1 MQTIKFSKYTGAG
14 NNYIFVDGRE
24 TNHNWNHLAKSI
36 SDKNFGIG
44 SDGLIV
50 LDKSNIADFEMI
62 MFNADGS
69 EGEMCGNGVRCMARF
84 AEDVEVIKPKQGNI
98 KVATKAGIKIINPY
112 YKNNIMTKASVDMG
126 APLFDPTKIPVLPD
140 TIENDIPIVN
150 FNYKDL
156 SLKLYC
162 VNTGVPHCIAYIDE
176 PVYDFELEKI
186 GPLVEKHEKFPQGV
200 NFEIVNIKTDEDG
213 ELVNTIVRVWER
225 GSGITLACGTG
236 ATAVAA
242 ISKKL
247 NHFNDVLHMNFPG
260 GDLSCNFNK
269 ESSINMEGPIE
280 YIGSGTYNIN

>member
-24 TNHNWNHLAKSI
+24 TNHNWNDLAKSI

-69 EGEMCGNGVRCMARF
+69 EGEMCGNGLRCMARF

-112 YKNNIMTKASVDMG
+112 YENNIMTKASVDMG
-126 APLFDPTKIPVLPD
+126 APIFDPTKIPVLPD

-200 NFEIVNIKTDEDG
+200 NFEIVNKKTDKF
-213 ELVNTIVRVWER
+213 IVRVWER

-247 NHFNDVLHMNFPG
+247 NLFDDVIQMNFPG
-260 GDLSCNFNK
+260 GDLSCNCSK
-269 ESSINMEGPIE
+269 DSSINMEGPIE

>member
-24 TNHNWNHLAKSI
+24 INHNWNDLAKSI

-50 LDKSNIADFEMI
+50 LDKSDIADFEMI

-69 EGEMCGNGVRCMARF
+69 EGEMCGNGIRCMARF
-84 AEDVEVIKPKQGNI
+84 AEDVEVIKPKQENI
-98 KVATKAGIKIINPY
+98 KVSTKAGIKIINPY
-112 YKNNIMTKASVDMG
+112 YENNIMTKASVDMG
-126 APLFDPTKIPVLPD
+126 APIFDPTKIPVLQD
-140 TIENDIPIVN
+140 TIENGIPIVN

-176 PVYDFELEKI
+176 PVYNFELEKI
-186 GPLVEKHEKFPQGV
+186 GPLVEKYEKFPQKV
-200 NFEIVNIKTDEDG
+200 NFSIVNRKE
-213 ELVNTIVRVWER
+213 NKYIVRVWER

-247 NHFNDVLHMNFPG
+247 NLFDDVIHMNFPG
-260 GDLSCNFNK
+260 GNLTCNCSK
-269 ESSINMEGPIE
+269 KSSINMEGPIK

>member
-24 TNHNWNHLAKSI
+24 INHNWNDLAKSI

-50 LDKSNIADFEMI
+50 LDKSDVADFEMI

-69 EGEMCGNGVRCMARF
+69 EGEMCGNGIRCMARF
-84 AEDVEVIKPKQGNI
+84 AEDVEVIKPKLENI
-98 KVATKAGIKIINPY
+98 KVSTKAGIKIINPY
-112 YKNNIMTKASVDMG
+112 YENNIMTKASVDMG
-126 APLFDPTKIPVLPD
+126 APIFDPTKIPVLQD
-140 TIENDIPIVN
+140 TIGNGIPIVN

-176 PVYDFELEKI
+176 PVYNFELEKI
-186 GPLVEKHEKFPQGV
+186 GPLVEKYEKFPQKV
-200 NFEIVNIKTDEDG
+200 NFSIVNRKE
-213 ELVNTIVRVWER
+213 NKYIVRVWER

-247 NHFNDVLHMNFPG
+247 NLFDEVIHMNFPG
-260 GDLSCNFNK
+260 GDLTCNCSK
-269 ESSINMEGPIE
+269 KSSINMEGPIK

>member
-24 TNHNWNHLAKSI
+24 INHNWNDLAKSI

-50 LDKSNIADFEMI
+50 LDKSDIADFEMI

-69 EGEMCGNGVRCMARF
+69 EGEMCGNGLRCMARF

-98 KVATKAGIKIINPY
+98 KVSTKAGIKIINPY
-112 YKNNIMTKASVDMG
+112 YENNIMTKASVDMG
-126 APLFDPTKIPVLPD
+126 APIFDPTKIPVLQD
-140 TIENDIPIVN
+140 TIENGIPIVN

-176 PVYDFELEKI
+176 PVYNFELEKI
-186 GPLVEKHEKFPQGV
+186 GPLVEKYEKFPQGV
-200 NFEIVNIKTDEDG
+200 NFEIVNKKEDKY
-213 ELVNTIVRVWER
+213 IVRVWER

-247 NHFNDVLHMNFPG
+247 NLFDDVIHMNFPG
-260 GDLSCNFNK
+260 GDLSCNCSK
-269 ESSINMEGPIE
+269 KSSINMEGPIE
-280 YIGSGTYNIN
+280 YIGSGTYNINL

>member
-24 TNHNWNHLAKSI
+24 INHNWNDLAKSI

-50 LDKSNIADFEMI
+50 LDKSDIADFEMI

-69 EGEMCGNGVRCMARF
+69 EGEMCGNGIRCMARF

-98 KVATKAGIKIINPY
+98 KVSTKAGIKIINPY
-112 YKNNIMTKASVDMG
+112 YENNIMTKASVDMG
-126 APLFDPTKIPVLPD
+126 APIFDPTKIPVLQD
-140 TIENDIPIVN
+140 TIENGIPIVN

-176 PVYDFELEKI
+176 PVYNFELEKI
-186 GPLVEKHEKFPQGV
+186 GPLVEKYEKFPQGV
-200 NFEIVNIKTDEDG
+200 NFEIVNKKEDKY
-213 ELVNTIVRVWER
+213 IVRVWER

-247 NHFNDVLHMNFPG
+247 NLFDDVIHMNFPG
-260 GDLSCNFNK
+260 GNLTCNCSK
-269 ESSINMEGPIE
+269 KSSINMEGPIK

>member
-24 TNHNWNHLAKSI
+24 INHNWNDLAKSI

-50 LDKSNIADFEMI
+50 LDESDIADFEMI

-69 EGEMCGNGVRCMARF
+69 EGEMCGNGLRCMARF

-98 KVATKAGIKIINPY
+98 KVSTKAGIKIINPY
-112 YKNNIMTKASVDMG
+112 YENNIMTKASVDMG
-126 APLFDPTKIPVLPD
+126 APIFDPTKIPVLPD

-176 PVYDFELEKI
+176 PVYNFELEKI
-186 GPLVEKHEKFPQGV
+186 GPLVEKYDKFPQGV
-200 NFEIVNIKTDEDG
+200 NFEIVNKKEDKY
-213 ELVNTIVRVWER
+213 IVRVWER

-247 NHFNDVLHMNFPG
+247 NLFDDVIHMNFPG
-260 GDLSCNFNK
+260 GDLSCNCSK
-269 ESSINMEGPIE
+269 KSSINMEGPIE
-280 YIGSGTYNIN
+280 HIGSGTYNINL

>member
-1 MQTIKFSKYTGAG
+1 MIVKQMQTIKFSKYTGAG
-14 NNYIFVDGRE
+14 NNYIYVDGRE
-24 TNHNWNHLAKSI
+24 KNYNWNDLAKSI

-50 LDKSNIADFEMI
+50 LDKSEIADFEMI

-84 AEDVEVIKPKQGNI
+84 AEEVEVIKPNKGNI
-98 KVATKAGIKIINPY
+98 KVATKAGIKVINPY
-112 YKNNIMTKASVDMG
+112 YENNIMTKASVDMG
-126 APLFDPTKIPVLPD
+126 SPIFDATKIPVLPD

-150 FNYKDL
+150 FKYNDL

-176 PVYDFELEKI
+176 PVYNFDLEKI
-186 GPLVEKHEKFPQGV
+186 GPLVEKYEKFPQGV
-200 NFEIVNIKTDEDG
+200 NFEIVNKKEDKY
-213 ELVNTIVRVWER
+213 IVRVWER

-247 NHFNDVLHMNFPG
+247 NLFDDVLDMNFPG
-260 GDLSCNFNK
+260 GDLSCTCSTNP
-269 ESSINMEGPIE
+269 SINMEGPIE
-280 YIGSGTYNIN
+280 YIGSGTYNLN

>member
-24 TNHNWNHLAKSI
+24 INHNWNDLAKSI

-50 LDKSNIADFEMI
+50 LDKSDIADFEMI

-69 EGEMCGNGVRCMARF
+69 EGEMCGNGIRCMARF
-84 AEDVEVIKPKQGNI
+84 AEDVEVIKPKQKNI
-98 KVATKAGIKIINPY
+98 KVSTKAGIKIINPY
-112 YKNNIMTKASVDMG
+112 YENNIMTKASVDMG
-126 APLFDPTKIPVLPD
+126 APIFDPTKIPVLQD
-140 TIENDIPIVN
+140 TIGNGIPIVN

-176 PVYDFELEKI
+176 PVYNFELEKI
-186 GPLVEKHEKFPQGV
+186 GPLVEKYEKFPQKV
-200 NFEIVNIKTDEDG
+200 NFSIVNRKE
-213 ELVNTIVRVWER
+213 NKYIVRVWER

-247 NHFNDVLHMNFPG
+247 NLFDEVIHMNFPG
-260 GDLSCNFNK
+260 GDLTCNCSK
-269 ESSINMEGPIE
+269 KSSINMECPIK
-280 YIGSGTYNIN
+280 YIGSGSYNIN

>member
-24 TNHNWNHLAKSI
+24 INHNWNDLAKSI

-50 LDKSNIADFEMI
+50 LDKSDIADFEMI

-69 EGEMCGNGVRCMARF
+69 EGEMCGNGIRCMARF

-98 KVATKAGIKIINPY
+98 KVSTKAGIKIINPY
-112 YKNNIMTKASVDMG
+112 YENNIMTKASVDMG
-126 APLFDPTKIPVLPD
+126 APIFDPTKIPVLQD
-140 TIENDIPIVN
+140 TIENGIPIVN

-176 PVYDFELEKI
+176 PVYNFELEKI
-186 GPLVEKHEKFPQGV
+186 GPLVEKYEKFPQKV
-200 NFEIVNIKTDEDG
+200 NFSIVNKKE
-213 ELVNTIVRVWER
+213 NKYIVRVWER

-247 NHFNDVLHMNFPG
+247 NLFDDVIHMNFPG
-260 GDLSCNFNK
+260 GNLTCNCSK
-269 ESSINMEGPIE
+269 KSSINMEGPIK

>member
-24 TNHNWNHLAKSI
+24 INHNWNDLAKSI

-50 LDKSNIADFEMI
+50 LDKSDIADFEMI

-98 KVATKAGIKIINPY
+98 KVSTKAGIKIINPY
-112 YKNNIMTKASVDMG
+112 YENNIMTKASVDMG
-126 APLFDPTKIPVLPD
+126 APIFDPTKIPVLPD

-176 PVYDFELEKI
+176 PVYNFELEKI
-186 GPLVEKHEKFPQGV
+186 GPLVEKYDKFPQGV
-200 NFEIVNIKTDEDG
+200 NFEIVNKKEDKY
-213 ELVNTIVRVWER
+213 IVRVWER

-247 NHFNDVLHMNFPG
+247 NLFDDVIHMNFPG
-260 GDLSCNFNK
+260 GDLSCNCSK
-269 ESSINMEGPIE
+269 KSSINMEGPIE
-280 YIGSGTYNIN
+280 HIGSGTYNINL

>member
-24 TNHNWNHLAKSI
+24 INHNWNDLAKSI

-50 LDKSNIADFEMI
+50 LDKSDIADFEMI

-69 EGEMCGNGVRCMARF
+69 EGEMCGNGLRCMARF

-98 KVATKAGIKIINPY
+98 KVSTKAGIKIINPY
-112 YKNNIMTKASVDMG
+112 YENNIMTKASVDMG
-126 APLFDPTKIPVLPD
+126 APIFDPTKIPVLPD

-176 PVYDFELEKI
+176 PVYNFELEKI
-186 GPLVEKHEKFPQGV
+186 GPLVEKYEKFPQGV
-200 NFEIVNIKTDEDG
+200 NFDIVNKKEDKY
-213 ELVNTIVRVWER
+213 IVRVWER

-247 NHFNDVLHMNFPG
+247 NLFDDVIHMNFPG
-260 GDLSCNFNK
+260 GDLSCNCSK
-269 ESSINMEGPIE
+269 KSSINMEGPIE
-280 YIGSGTYNIN
+280 YIGSGTYNINL

>member
-24 TNHNWNHLAKSI
+24 INHNWNDLAKSI

-50 LDKSNIADFEMI
+50 LDKSDIADFEMI

-69 EGEMCGNGVRCMARF
+69 EGEMCGNGLRCMARF

-98 KVATKAGIKIINPY
+98 KVSTKAGIKIINPY
-112 YKNNIMTKASVDMG
+112 YENNIMTKASVDMG
-126 APLFDPTKIPVLPD
+126 APIFDPNKITVLPD
-140 TIENDIPIVN
+140 TIENGIPIVN

-176 PVYDFELEKI
+176 PVYNFELEKI
-186 GPLVEKHEKFPQGV
+186 GPLVEKYEKFPQGV
-200 NFEIVNIKTDEDG
+200 NFEIVNKKEDKY
-213 ELVNTIVRVWER
+213 IVRVWER

-247 NHFNDVLHMNFPG
+247 NLFDDVIHMNFPG
-260 GDLSCNFNK
+260 GDLSCNCSK
-269 ESSINMEGPIE
+269 KSSINMEGPIE
-280 YIGSGTYNIN
+280 YIGSGTYNINL

>member
-24 TNHNWNHLAKSI
+24 INHNWNDLAKSI

-50 LDKSNIADFEMI
+50 LDKSDVADFEMI

-69 EGEMCGNGVRCMARF
+69 EGEMCGNGIRCMARF
-84 AEDVEVIKPKQGNI
+84 AEDVEVIKPKQENI
-98 KVATKAGIKIINPY
+98 KVSTKAGIKIINPY
-112 YKNNIMTKASVDMG
+112 YENNIMTKASVDMG
-126 APLFDPTKIPVLPD
+126 APIFDPTKIPVLQD
-140 TIENDIPIVN
+140 TIENGIPIVN

-176 PVYDFELEKI
+176 PVYNFELEKI
-186 GPLVEKHEKFPQGV
+186 GPLVEKYEKFPQKV
-200 NFEIVNIKTDEDG
+200 NFSIVNKKE
-213 ELVNTIVRVWER
+213 NKYIVRVWER

-247 NHFNDVLHMNFPG
+247 NLFDDVIHMNFPG
-260 GDLSCNFNK
+260 GDLTCNCSK
-269 ESSINMEGPIE
+269 KSSINMEGPIK

>member
-24 TNHNWNHLAKSI
+24 INHNWNDLAKSI

-50 LDKSNIADFEMI
+50 LDKSDIADFEMI

-98 KVATKAGIKIINPY
+98 KVSTKAGIKIINPY
-112 YKNNIMTKASVDMG
+112 YENNIMTKASVDMG
-126 APLFDPTKIPVLPD
+126 APIFDPTKIPVLPD

-176 PVYDFELEKI
+176 PVYNFELEKI
-186 GPLVEKHEKFPQGV
+186 GPLVEKYEKFPQGV
-200 NFEIVNIKTDEDG
+200 NFEIVNKKEDKY
-213 ELVNTIVRVWER
+213 IVRVWER

-247 NHFNDVLHMNFPG
+247 NLFDDVIHMNFPG
-260 GDLSCNFNK
+260 GDLSCNCSK
-269 ESSINMEGPIE
+269 KSSINMEGPIE
-280 YIGSGTYNIN
+280 HIGSGTYNINL

>member
-24 TNHNWNHLAKSI
+24 INHNWNDLAKSI

-50 LDKSNIADFEMI
+50 LDKSDIADFEMI

-69 EGEMCGNGVRCMARF
+69 EGEMCGNGIRCMARF
-84 AEDVEVIKPKQGNI
+84 AEDVEVIKPKQENI
-98 KVATKAGIKIINPY
+98 KVSTKAGIKIINPY
-112 YKNNIMTKASVDMG
+112 YENNIMTKASVDMG
-126 APLFDPTKIPVLPD
+126 APIFDPTKIPVLQN
-140 TIENDIPIVN
+140 TIENGIPIVN

-176 PVYDFELEKI
+176 PVYNFELEKI
-186 GPLVEKHEKFPQGV
+186 GPLVEKYEKFPQKV
-200 NFEIVNIKTDEDG
+200 NFSIVNKKE
-213 ELVNTIVRVWER
+213 NKYIVRVWER

-247 NHFNDVLHMNFPG
+247 NLFDDVIHMNFPG
-260 GDLSCNFNK
+260 GDLTCNCSK
-269 ESSINMEGPIE
+269 KSSINMEGPIE
-280 YIGSGTYNIN
+280 YIGSGTYNINL

>member
-1 MQTIKFSKYTGAG
+1 MIVKQMQTIKFSKYTGAG
-14 NNYIFVDGRE
+14 NNYIYVDGRE
-24 TNHNWNHLAKSI
+24 KNYNWNDLAKSI

-50 LDKSNIADFEMI
+50 LDKSEIADFEMI

-84 AEDVEVIKPKQGNI
+84 AEEVEVIKPNKGNI
-98 KVATKAGIKIINPY
+98 KVATKAGIKVINPY
-112 YKNNIMTKASVDMG
+112 YENNIMTKASVDMG
-126 APLFDPTKIPVLPD
+126 SPIFDATKIPVLPD

-150 FNYKDL
+150 FKYNDL

-176 PVYDFELEKI
+176 PVYNFDLEKI
-186 GPLVEKHEKFPQGV
+186 GPLVEKYEKFPQGV
-200 NFEIVNIKTDEDG
+200 NFEIVNKKEDKY
-213 ELVNTIVRVWER
+213 IVRVWER

-247 NHFNDVLHMNFPG
+247 NLFDDVLDMNFPG
-260 GDLSCNFNK
+260 GDLSCTCSNNP
-269 ESSINMEGPIE
+269 SINMEGPID
-280 YIGSGTYNIN
+280 YIGSGTYNLN

>member
-24 TNHNWNHLAKSI
+24 TNHNWNDLAKSI

-69 EGEMCGNGVRCMARF
+69 EGEMCGNGLRCMARF

-112 YKNNIMTKASVDMG
+112 YENNIMTKASVDMG
-126 APLFDPTKIPVLPD
+126 APIFDPTKIPVLPD

-156 SLKLYC
+156 SLRLYC

-186 GPLVEKHEKFPQGV
+186 GPLVEKHDKFPQGV
-200 NFEIVNIKTDEDG
+200 NFEIVNKKTDKY
-213 ELVNTIVRVWER
+213 IVRVWER

-247 NHFNDVLHMNFPG
+247 NLFDDVIQMNFPG
-260 GDLSCNFNK
+260 GDLSCNCSK
-269 ESSINMEGPIE
+269 DSSINMEGPIE

>member
-24 TNHNWNHLAKSI
+24 INHNWNDLAKSI

-50 LDKSNIADFEMI
+50 LDKSDIADFEMI

-69 EGEMCGNGVRCMARF
+69 EGEMCGNGIRCMARF
-84 AEDVEVIKPKQGNI
+84 AEDVEVIKPKQENI
-98 KVATKAGIKIINPY
+98 KVSTKAGIKIINPY
-112 YKNNIMTKASVDMG
+112 YENNIMTKASVDMG
-126 APLFDPTKIPVLPD
+126 APIFDPTKIPVLQD
-140 TIENDIPIVN
+140 TIENGIPIVN

-176 PVYDFELEKI
+176 PVYNFELEKI
-186 GPLVEKHEKFPQGV
+186 GPLVEKYEKFPQKV
-200 NFEIVNIKTDEDG
+200 NFSIVNRKE
-213 ELVNTIVRVWER
+213 NKYIVRVWER

-247 NHFNDVLHMNFPG
+247 NLFDDVIHMNFPG
-260 GDLSCNFNK
+260 GDLTCNCSK
-269 ESSINMEGPIE
+269 KSSINMEGPIK

>member
-14 NNYIFVDGRE
+14 NNYIFVDGRGI
-24 TNHNWNHLAKSI
+24 NHNWNDLAKSI

-50 LDKSNIADFEMI
+50 LDKSDIADFEMI

-69 EGEMCGNGVRCMARF
+69 EGEMCGNGLRCMARF

-112 YKNNIMTKASVDMG
+112 YENNIMTKASVDMG
-126 APLFDPTKIPVLPD
+126 APIFDATEIPVHPD
-140 TIENDIPIVN
+140 AIISGIPIVN

-200 NFEIVNIKTDEDG
+200 NFEIVNKKTDKY
-213 ELVNTIVRVWER
+213 IVRVWER

-247 NHFNDVLHMNFPG
+247 NLFDDVIQMNFPG
-260 GDLSCNFNK
+260 GDLSCNCSK
-269 ESSINMEGPIE
+269 DSSINMEGPIE

>member
-24 TNHNWNHLAKSI
+24 INHNWNDLAKSI

-50 LDKSNIADFEMI
+50 LDKSDIADFEMI

-69 EGEMCGNGVRCMARF
+69 EGEMCGNGIRCMARF
-84 AEDVEVIKPKQGNI
+84 AEDVEVIKPKLENI
-98 KVATKAGIKIINPY
+98 KVSTKAGIKIINPY
-112 YKNNIMTKASVDMG
+112 YENNIMTKASVDMG
-126 APLFDPTKIPVLPD
+126 APIFDPTKIPVLQD
-140 TIENDIPIVN
+140 TIENGIPIVN

-176 PVYDFELEKI
+176 PVYNFELEKI
-186 GPLVEKHEKFPQGV
+186 GPLVEKYEKFPQGV
-200 NFEIVNIKTDEDG
+200 NFEIVNKKEDKY
-213 ELVNTIVRVWER
+213 IVRVWER

-247 NHFNDVLHMNFPG
+247 NLFDDVIHMNFPG
-260 GDLSCNFNK
+260 GNLTCNCSK
-269 ESSINMEGPIE
+269 KSSINMEGPIK

>member
-1 MQTIKFSKYTGAG
+1 MIVKQMQTIKFSKYTGAG
-14 NNYIFVDGRE
+14 NNYIYVDGRE
-24 TNHNWNHLAKSI
+24 KNYNWNDLAKSI

-50 LDKSNIADFEMI
+50 LDKSEIADFEMI

-84 AEDVEVIKPKQGNI
+84 AEEVEVIKPNKGNI
-98 KVATKAGIKIINPY
+98 KVATKAGIKVINPY
-112 YKNNIMTKASVDMG
+112 YENNIMTKASVDMG
-126 APLFDPTKIPVLPD
+126 SPIFDATKIPVLPD

-150 FNYKDL
+150 FKYNDL

-176 PVYDFELEKI
+176 PVYNFDLEKI
-186 GPLVEKHEKFPQGV
+186 GPLVEKYEKFPQGV
-200 NFEIVNIKTDEDG
+200 NFEIVNKKEDKY
-213 ELVNTIVRVWER
+213 IVRVWER

-247 NHFNDVLHMNFPG
+247 NLFDDVLDMNFPG
-260 GDLSCNFNK
+260 GDLSCTCSNNP
-269 ESSINMEGPIE
+269 SINMEGPIE
-280 YIGSGTYNIN
+280 YIGSGTYNLN

>member
-24 TNHNWNHLAKSI
+24 INHNWNDLAKSI

-50 LDKSNIADFEMI
+50 LDKSDVADFEMI

-69 EGEMCGNGVRCMARF
+69 EGEMCGNGIRCMARF
-84 AEDVEVIKPKQGNI
+84 AEDVEVIKPKQENI
-98 KVATKAGIKIINPY
+98 KVSTKAGIKIINPY
-112 YKNNIMTKASVDMG
+112 YENNIMTKASVDMG
-126 APLFDPTKIPVLPD
+126 APIFDPTKIPVLQD
-140 TIENDIPIVN
+140 TIENGIPIVN

-176 PVYDFELEKI
+176 PVYNFELEKI
-186 GPLVEKHEKFPQGV
+186 GPLVEKYEKFPQKV
-200 NFEIVNIKTDEDG
+200 NFSIVNKKE
-213 ELVNTIVRVWER
+213 NKYIVRVWER

-247 NHFNDVLHMNFPG
+247 NLFDDVIHMNFPG
-260 GDLSCNFNK
+260 GNLTCNCSK
-269 ESSINMEGPIE
+269 KSSINMEGPIK

>member
-24 TNHNWNHLAKSI
+24 INHNWNDLAKSI

-50 LDKSNIADFEMI
+50 LDKSDIADFEMI

-69 EGEMCGNGVRCMARF
+69 EGEMCGNGLRCMARF

-98 KVATKAGIKIINPY
+98 KVSTKAGIKIINPY
-112 YKNNIMTKASVDMG
+112 YENNIMTKASVDMG
-126 APLFDPTKIPVLPD
+126 APIFDPTKIPVLQD
-140 TIENDIPIVN
+140 TIENGIPIVN

-176 PVYDFELEKI
+176 PVYNFELEKI
-186 GPLVEKHEKFPQGV
+186 GPLVEKYDKFPQGV
-200 NFEIVNIKTDEDG
+200 NFEIVNKKEDKY
-213 ELVNTIVRVWER
+213 IVRVWER

-247 NHFNDVLHMNFPG
+247 NLFDDVIHMNFPG
-260 GDLSCNFNK
+260 GDLSCNCSK
-269 ESSINMEGPIE
+269 KSSINMEGPIE
-280 YIGSGTYNIN
+280 YIGSGTYNINL

>member
-24 TNHNWNHLAKSI
+24 INHNWNDLAKSI

-50 LDKSNIADFEMI
+50 LDKSDVADFEMI
-62 MFNADGS
+62 MFNADGA
-69 EGEMCGNGVRCMARF
+69 EGEMCGNGIRCMARF
-84 AEDVEVIKPKQGNI
+84 AEDVEVIKPKQENI
-98 KVATKAGIKIINPY
+98 KVSTKAGIKIINPY
-112 YKNNIMTKASVDMG
+112 YENNIMTKASVDMG
-126 APLFDPTKIPVLPD
+126 APIFDPTKIPVLQD
-140 TIENDIPIVN
+140 TIENGIPIVN

-176 PVYDFELEKI
+176 PVYNFELEKI
-186 GPLVEKHEKFPQGV
+186 GPLVEKYEKFPQKV
-200 NFEIVNIKTDEDG
+200 NFSIVNRKE
-213 ELVNTIVRVWER
+213 NKYIVRVWER

-247 NHFNDVLHMNFPG
+247 NLFDDVIHMNFPG
-260 GDLSCNFNK
+260 GDLTCNCSK
-269 ESSINMEGPIE
+269 KSSINMEGPIK

>member
-14 NNYIFVDGRE
+14 NNYIFVDGRKI
-24 TNHNWNHLAKSI
+24 NHNWNNLAKSI

-50 LDKSNIADFEMI
+50 LDKSDIADFEMI

-84 AEDVEVIKPKQGNI
+84 AEDVEVIKPKLENI
-98 KVATKAGIKIINPY
+98 KVSTKAGIKIINPY
-112 YKNNIMTKASVDMG
+112 YENNIMTKASVDMG
-126 APLFDPTKIPVLPD
+126 APIFDPTKIPVLQN
-140 TIENDIPIVN
+140 TIENGIPIVN

-176 PVYDFELEKI
+176 PVYNFELEKI
-186 GPLVEKHEKFPQGV
+186 GPLVEKYEKFPQKV
-200 NFEIVNIKTDEDG
+200 NFSIVNKKE
-213 ELVNTIVRVWER
+213 NKYIVRVWER

-247 NHFNDVLHMNFPG
+247 NLFDDVIHMNFPG
-260 GDLSCNFNK
+260 GDLSCNCSK
-269 ESSINMEGPIE
+269 KSSINMEGPIE
-280 YIGSGTYNIN
+280 HIGSGTYNINL

>member
-24 TNHNWNHLAKSI
+24 TNHNWNDLAKSI

-98 KVATKAGIKIINPY
+98 KVSTKAGIKIINPY
-112 YKNNIMTKASVDMG
+112 YENNIMTKASVDMG
-126 APLFDPTKIPVLPD
+126 APIFDPTKIPVLPD

-176 PVYDFELEKI
+176 PVYNFELEKI
-186 GPLVEKHEKFPQGV
+186 GPLVEKYEKFPQKV
-200 NFEIVNIKTDEDG
+200 NFSIVNKKEYKY
-213 ELVNTIVRVWER
+213 LVRVWER

-247 NHFNDVLHMNFPG
+247 NLFDDVIHMNFPG
-260 GDLSCNFNK
+260 GDLSCNCSK
-269 ESSINMEGPIE
+269 KSSINMEGPIE
-280 YIGSGTYNIN
+280 YIGSGTYNINL